1 MISIF
6 VFVFSLGFGILVSY
20 SLLKGIILLYL
31 FFYKK
36 WLSRKIQKDLQY
48 DNVQFQTIDTQIIT
62 IYKKDEKFGFY
73 ISKHIR
79 GISPRYDEVRTF
91 KKKMIAV
98 RKDNKWGFV
107 RFHTN
112 IGIEI
117 REVIPP
123 QYDVVEDFKGII
135 SFKSKALV
143 TKEGEQ
149 FYIKRDGMRITN

>member
-1 MISIF
+1 
-6 VFVFSLGFGILVSY
+6 
-20 SLLKGIILLYL
+20 
-31 FFYKK
+31 
-36 WLSRKIQKDLQY
+36 
-48 DNVQFQTIDTQIIT
+48 
-62 IYKKDEKFGFY
+62 
-73 ISKHIR
+73 
-79 GISPRYDEVRTF
+79 
-91 KKKMIAV
+91 MIAV